1 MAAMFLVSA
10 PGFELGWTLLGLGLG
25 GLGNKGLGLE
35 LDNIVLHSNDA
46 EAAAEGPGQ
55 GAGA

>member
-1 MAAMFLVSA
+1 MFLVSA
-10 PGFELGWTLLGLGLG
+10 PGFELGWTLFGLGTE
-25 GLGNKGLGLE
+25 GLGLE